1 MTERLEKLEGATYKI
16 TVNTQEEVIKLYVT
30 VNFQDGKPFEMF
42 VNSSSPSFAE
52 HMSVLAVFSSH
63 MLRDGQGLGV
73 IARYLG
79 EIHSA
84 FTGHMKTGG
93 YCPSIYARIGETL
106 LLIEKSLAS

>member
-1 MTERLEKLEGATYKI
+1 MIERLEKLDGATYKI
-16 TVNTQEEVIKLYVT
+16 TVSTLEETIKLYVT
-30 VNFQDGKPFEMF
+30 VNSQDGKPFEIF
-42 VNSSSPSFAE
+42 VNSSSPAFAE

-93 YCPSIYARIGETL
+93 YCPSIYARIGEIL
-106 LLIEKSLAS
+106 LEHEKSLAA